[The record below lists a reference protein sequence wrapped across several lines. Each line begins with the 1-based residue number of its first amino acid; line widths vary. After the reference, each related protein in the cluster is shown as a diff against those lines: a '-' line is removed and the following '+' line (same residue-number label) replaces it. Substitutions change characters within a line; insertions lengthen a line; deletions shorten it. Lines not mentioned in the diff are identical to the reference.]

1 MAPDPKRNYA
11 RAAAL
16 VPAVVVSALLGVLHV
31 PVVPRVIAGVGV
43 GLIAIALVR
52 SLDQRA
58 PK

>member
-16 VPAVVVSALLGVLHV
+16 VPAVVVSAILGVLHV
-31 PVVPRVIAGVGV
+31 PVAQRIIAGVGV
-43 GLIAIALVR
+43 GLIAIAIVR
-52 SLDQRA
+52 SLDQEA